1 MTLVIAGLRPTRRCS
16 VQVLVDTTIA
26 VDLGVRSL
34 GKSGPG
40 VVYVDRALR
49 EPGEVAVGP
58 RTHALTRPALM
69 VFRDEMP
76 GANWMH
82 PCTYALV
89 DAASG
94 ESVLIVSA
102 DRPPVFGKLPDTWI
116 VAVDPH
122 GRADLAP

>member
-1 MTLVIAGLRPTRRCS
+1 MA
-16 VQVLVDTTIA
+16 LVDAAVA

-34 GKSGPG
+34 GASGAG
-40 VVYVDRALR
+40 VVYVDRAVR
-49 EPGEVAVGP
+49 EPGDVVVGP
-58 RTHALTRPALM
+58 RTFSLTRPALL

-89 DAASG
+89 DARTG
-94 ESVLIVSA
+94 EAVLTVPA
-102 DRPPVFGKLPDTWI
+102 DRPPVFGKLPDSWV
-116 VAVDPH
+116 VAVDPN

>member
-1 MTLVIAGLRPTRRCS
+1 MQG
-16 VQVLVDTTIA
+16 LVDKTVA
-26 VDLGVRSL
+26 VDLGARSL
-34 GKSGPG
+34 GKSGAG

-49 EPGEVAVGP
+49 APGEVAVGP
-58 RTHALTRPALM
+58 RMFSLTRPALL

-82 PCTYALV
+82 ACTYALV
-89 DAASG
+89 DPESG
-94 ESVLIVSA
+94 ESLLTVSA
-102 DRPPVFGKLPDTWI
+102 DRPPVFGRLPDTWV

>member
-1 MTLVIAGLRPTRRCS
+1 M
-16 VQVLVDTTIA
+16 VLLDEAVA

-34 GKSGPG
+34 GTSGVG
-40 VVYVDRALR
+40 VVYVDRVVR
-49 EPGEVAVGP
+49 EPGDVVVGP
-58 RTHALTRPALM
+58 RAFSLTRPAVM

-89 DAASG
+89 DAQSG
-94 ESVLIVSA
+94 ESVLTVPA
-102 DRPPVFGKLPDTWI
+102 DRPPVFGRLPDTWV
-116 VAVDPH
+116 VAVDPN

>member
-1 MTLVIAGLRPTRRCS
+1 M
-16 VQVLVDTTIA
+16 VLVDAAAA
-26 VDLGVRSL
+26 VDLGARSL
-34 GKSGPG
+34 GASGAG
-40 VVYVDRALR
+40 VVYVDRAVR
-49 EPGEVAVGP
+49 EPGDVVVGP
-58 RTHALTRPALM
+58 RTFSLRRRALM

-89 DAASG
+89 DAESG
-94 ESVLIVSA
+94 ETVLTVSA
-102 DRPPVFGKLPDTWI
+102 DRPPVFGRLPATWV

>member
-1 MTLVIAGLRPTRRCS
+1 M
-16 VQVLVDTTIA
+16 VLVDEAVA
-26 VDLGVRSL
+26 VDLGMRSL
-34 GKSGPG
+34 GASGVG
-40 VVYVDRALR
+40 VVYVDRTVR
-49 EPGEVAVGP
+49 EPGDVVVGP
-58 RTHALTRPALM
+58 RTFALTRPALM

-89 DAASG
+89 DALTG
-94 ESVLIVSA
+94 EPLLTVSA
-102 DRPPVFGKLPDTWI
+102 DRPPVFGRLPATWV

>member
-1 MTLVIAGLRPTRRCS
+1 ME
-16 VQVLVDTTIA
+16 LVDAAVA

-34 GKSGPG
+34 GASGAG
-40 VVYVDRALR
+40 VVYVDRAVR
-49 EPGEVAVGP
+49 EPGDVLVGP
-58 RTHALTRPALM
+58 RCFSLARPALM

-89 DAASG
+89 DAQTG
-94 ESVLIVSA
+94 ESLLTVPA
-102 DRPPVFGKLPDTWI
+102 DRPPVFGRLPATWV

-122 GRADLAP
+122 GRADLAA

>member
-1 MTLVIAGLRPTRRCS
+1 ME
-16 VQVLVDTTIA
+16 LVDAAVA

-34 GKSGPG
+34 GASGAG
-40 VVYVDRALR
+40 VVYVDRAVR
-49 EPGEVAVGP
+49 EPGDVLVGP
-58 RTHALTRPALM
+58 RCFSLARPALM

-89 DAASG
+89 DAQTG
-94 ESVLIVSA
+94 ESVLTVSA
-102 DRPPVFGKLPDTWI
+102 DRPPVFGRLPATWV

>member
-1 MTLVIAGLRPTRRCS
+1 M
-16 VQVLVDTTIA
+16 VLVDEAVA
-26 VDLGVRSL
+26 VDLGMRSL
-34 GKSGPG
+34 GASGVG
-40 VVYVDRALR
+40 VVYVDRTVR
-49 EPGEVAVGP
+49 EPGDVVVGP
-58 RTHALTRPALM
+58 RTFALTRPALM

-89 DAASG
+89 DASTG
-94 ESVLIVSA
+94 EPLLTVSA
-102 DRPPVFGKLPDTWI
+102 DRPPVFGRLPATWV